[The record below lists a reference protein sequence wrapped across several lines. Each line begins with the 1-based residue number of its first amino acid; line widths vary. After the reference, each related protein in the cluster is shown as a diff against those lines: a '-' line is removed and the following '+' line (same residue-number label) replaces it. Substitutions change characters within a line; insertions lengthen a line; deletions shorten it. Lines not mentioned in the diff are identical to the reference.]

1 MRGTSLNRWRRHT
14 ALALSVVLGLLLVS
28 CDKRALPTG
37 PTPPLPPP
45 PPTVQRS
52 TGPIAFVSNRD
63 GTDRIY
69 LANED
74 GSRVTPLV
82 MGSQPAWARDGRRIA
97 FRGAGGSDI
106 RVIGV
111 DGSGDR
117 VVAVGGVQ
125 PAWSPDGRSL
135 VFVNFRVGDDSE
147 LDVVNL
153 DGSNRRS
160 LYDSDA
166 GSSSPKWSPDGQ
178 RILFSIGSYED
189 WCFGL
194 WTVNAD
200 GSGARQLGGAAVG
213 RPYGQGNDCFS
224 GNVSSLADG
233 WLPAWSPDGSEI
245 AFVSDNA
252 RGHSIHVARADGSAR
267 QLRVPGP
274 AYDPDW
280 TPDGRLIYTKGDL
293 FRFRGP
299 SRIFISDGGTE
310 RQLIPDATAPA
321 RPSYG
326 DSQAVWLR

>member
-1 MRGTSLNRWRRHT
+1 MTI
-14 ALALSVVLGLLLVS
+14 ALSMVLGLLLIS
-28 CDKRALPTG
+28 CDRAAGPNG
-37 PTPPLPPP
+37 PTPPPPP
-45 PPTVQRS
+45 PAPRS
-52 TGPIAFVSNRD
+52 TGPIAFVSDRD
-63 GTDRIY
+63 GTNRIY

-74 GSRVTPLV
+74 GSLVTPLV
-82 MGSQPAWARDGRRIA
+82 VGGSPAWAKDGRRIA
-97 FRGAGGSDI
+97 FSARGPEI

-117 VVAVGGVQ
+117 LIAVGGIY

-135 VFVNFRVGDDSE
+135 VFVNWRVGDDSE
-147 LDVVNL
+147 LDVVNV

-178 RILFSIGSYED
+178 RILFSIGTYED

-213 RPYGQGNDCFS
+213 RPYAPGNGDCFS
-224 GNVSSLADG
+224 DNVSSLADG

-245 AFVSDNA
+245 AFVSDHA

-280 TPDGRLIYTKGDL
+280 TPDGRLIYTKGPYP
-293 FRFRGP
+293 GP
-299 SRIFISDGGTE
+299 RRIFISDGGTE

-321 RPSYG
+321 RPTYS
-326 DSQAVWLR
+326 DWSAVWLR